1 MSEDA
6 APLDAEKAFG
16 THAETQSE
24 TLDAEGQKN
33 RKFIQENREEIDR
46 LIAKLPAGEKNQ
58 AAKILI
64 GNPKTDNIWLF
75 QEKVLAM
82 KGTGPT

>member
-1 MSEDA
+1 MTEDA
-6 APLDAEKAFG
+6 APGAVGNDQSR
-16 THAETQSE
+16 HAETVVE

-33 RKFIQENREEIDR
+33 RKFIQENRGEIDR